1 MERRRLEILKLK
13 LRVFFVHI
21 LNDNVVHLAYIY
33 IYIDGFVVLR
43 LPYLCFCGLFE
54 FLVYHILLKYKY

>member
-33 IYIDGFVVLR
+33 IYIYRWFCCVEIAVSLFLWFVRVSCLS
-43 LPYLCFCGLFE
+43 YFA
-54 FLVYHILLKYKY
+54 